1 MADRRDEIEGTRST
15 WPSLIR
21 RLRQRKLVQWT
32 LAYAAAAFAV
42 LQLIDLLGNR
52 FAWPDA
58 VVRSVIVLIGAGLLL
73 TIVLAWYHG
82 ERGRQRVEGGEL
94 LVIAGICALALA
106 GIGTQI
112 ARSDAG
118 ANSVGSAPGTGS
130 GGGSVD
136 GARGEATAGNGIFA
150 VPAASNSIAVLP
162 FANVGEDP
170 DLEYFSD
177 GLTDELTGALSK
189 VPGLK
194 VAARTSAFRFKGTN
208 PDAREVGRALGVAS
222 VLDGS
227 VRIVGER
234 LRVTATLVGTADGYH
249 IWSERYDGDLVDIF
263 AIQDEISLAIVD
275 ALRIQLRPVLAPA
288 TAPPSL
294 EAYELYLRGRYFANR
309 RSEESLVRAAAYF
322 ERAMVIAPDYAPPYA
337 GLADTYIAPRRSR
350 PEERFRRGKEAALR
364 ALALDSTLSEAHT
377 SLGWIRMWY
386 DRDWAGA
393 RASFER
399 AMALDP
405 NSVWAH
411 QWYSA
416 YLGAVGRV
424 DDAMVAI
431 RRAHALDPLAVAAI
445 THVGTHHL
453 TLHPPILR
461 SSILGSARAKP
472 RLPGSSGWSRIAA
485 RSSS

>member
-1 MADRRDEIEGTRST
+1 MADRRDEIEGTRWT

-94 LVIAGICALALA
+94 LMIAGVCALALA
-106 GIGTQI
+106 GVGTQI

-118 ANSVGSAPGTGS
+118 ADSVGGAPGTGS
-130 GGGSVD
+130 GDGSVA
-136 GARGEATAGNGIFA
+136 GARGEATADNGVFA
-150 VPAASNSIAVLP
+150 VPTASNSIAVLP

-170 DLEYFSD
+170 DLDYFSD

-227 VRIVGER
+227 VRVVGDR

-309 RSEESLVRAAAYF
+309 RSEESLVGAAAYF
-322 ERAMVIAPDYAPPYA
+322 ERAIASAPDYAPPYA
-337 GLADTYIAPRRSR
+337 GLADTYIAPRRSTTATGL
-350 PEERFRRGKEAALR
+350 ERAPRSSGRWL
-364 ALALDSTLSEAHT
+364 
-377 SLGWIRMWY
+377 WIRIRSGRTSGIQRISAPSAESTTPWRRSAARTRWIRWPSPRSRMWGPITC
-386 DRDWAGA
+386 GA
-393 RASFER
+393 ASTTR
-399 AMALDP
+399 HCP
-405 NSVWAH
+405 
-411 QWYSA
+411 
-416 YLGAVGRV
+416 
-424 DDAMVAI
+424 
-431 RRAHALDPLAVAAI
+431 I
-445 THVGTHHL
+445 TV
-453 TLHPPILR
+453 P
-461 SSILGSARAKP
+461 
-472 RLPGSSGWSRIAA
+472 
-485 RSSS
+485 RSSSTRGSAWRTAASAGRCWPSAGAMRRSSRCVTKAPTT